1 MLRDFFFR
9 GYPGVNSLYL
19 IRLGV
24 AEQGLLKIDLFIKKS
39 CLYQQPFLRNTMPK
53 YVCPPSV
60 PFDLNPSPNQFI
72 FCTFSEHTGGC
83 YLLVKAL
90 HVAELSL
97 IPVL

>member
-1 MLRDFFFR
+1 MLRDFFVR
-9 GYPGVNSLYL
+9 GFPGVNRLYL

-24 AEQGLLKIDLFIKKS
+24 AEQGLLKIGLFIKKF
-39 CLYQQPFLRNTMPK
+39 CFYQQPFLRNSMSK

-60 PFDLNPSPNQFI
+60 LFDLNPSPNQFN

-83 YLLVKAL
+83 NLLVKAL
-90 HVAELSL
+90 HLAELSL